1 MWLSQVFGGATM
13 CGISVI
19 SSAIPF
25 QDARNEYYRPHRIK
39 RVRSFLAV
47 SDQTFCYG
55 SFRAEVLST
64 GQIF

>member
-25 QDARNEYYRPHRIK
+25 RMREMNIIARIASN
-39 RVRSFLAV
+39 
-47 SDQTFCYG
+47 G
-55 SFRAEVLST
+55 
-64 GQIF
+64 